1 VLTMKGG
8 RCKSRCGGLGVPP
21 GWPGGHVGGEETPSE
36 SKFLG
41 DEEDEQ
47 EEG

>member
-1 VLTMKGG
+1 MRWLRSTARMA
-8 RCKSRCGGLGVPP
+8 RRA
-21 GWPGGHVGGEETPSE
+21 WGGEETPSE